1 MKFFSIK
8 TKVNDTFHPTD
19 IYHPQDLIGADSKET
34 ALALCKQSW
43 ENSGYAMLEVIS
55 CEEIYP
61 EAVFCNQVIKQGEV
75 EKWLRR

>member
-1 MKFFSIK
+1 MRFFKIRLRVREIFEEK
-8 TKVNDTFHPTD
+8 TYN
-19 IYHPQDLIGADSKET
+19 PQEIVGAKDEET
-34 ALALCKQSW
+34 ALALCKQGW
-43 ENSGYAMLEVIS
+43 ENDGYAVLEVIS